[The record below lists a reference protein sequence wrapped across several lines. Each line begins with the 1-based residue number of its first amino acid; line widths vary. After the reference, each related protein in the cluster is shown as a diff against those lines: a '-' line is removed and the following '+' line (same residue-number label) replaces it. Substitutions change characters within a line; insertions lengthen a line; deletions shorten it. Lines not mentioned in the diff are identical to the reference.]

1 MRLQKIVEELHI
13 ELVVFHNQD
22 GFGHPSFHPR
32 SAGANSPVGK
42 NH

>member
-1 MRLQKIVEELHI
+1 VEELHI

-22 GFGHPSFHPR
+22 GFGHPRFLPR
-32 SAGANSPVGK
+32 SAGANSPAGK